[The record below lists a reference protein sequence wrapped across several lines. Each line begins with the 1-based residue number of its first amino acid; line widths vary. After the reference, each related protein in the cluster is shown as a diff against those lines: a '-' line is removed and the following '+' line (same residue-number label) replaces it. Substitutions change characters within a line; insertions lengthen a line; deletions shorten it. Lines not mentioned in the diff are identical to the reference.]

1 MLKKIWILAAIF
13 LVGFAS
19 FNLLNKPVEEDD
31 AVAYQEDPS
40 IAILREK
47 LHEKY
52 VGVDV
57 KTTDEKELVLQVVAN
72 EAYFNSVKKD
82 MEAIAKSVMKTSAL
96 KDYTVVFK
104 RWDFID
110 KDFHHLIV
118 TLENKYEVF
127 ESITIDNV
135 STIII
140 QTSIKGSDKDAQ
152 KLAKEIEE
160 TVNEILQSKDVAYEI
175 KILNTD
181 GEVVN

>member
-1 MLKKIWILAAIF
+1 MLKRIWILVAIF
-13 LVGFAS
+13 LVGLAS
-19 FNLLNKPVEEDD
+19 FNLLNKPVKEDD

-57 KTTDEKELVLQVVAN
+57 KTTTEKELVLQVVAN
-72 EAYFNSVKKD
+72 E
-82 MEAIAKSVMKTSAL
+82 
-96 KDYTVVFK
+96 
-104 RWDFID
+104 
-110 KDFHHLIV
+110 
-118 TLENKYEVF
+118 
-127 ESITIDNV
+127 
-135 STIII
+135 
-140 QTSIKGSDKDAQ
+140 KGSDKDAQ

-175 KILNTD
+175 KILNTN

>member
-1 MLKKIWILAAIF
+1 M
-13 LVGFAS
+13 
-19 FNLLNKPVEEDD
+19 
-31 AVAYQEDPS
+31 
-40 IAILREK
+40 REK

-57 KTTDEKELVLQVVAN
+57 KTTTEKELVLQVVAN
-72 EAYFNSVKKD
+72 ETYFNSVKKD
-82 MEAIAKSVMKTSAL
+82 MEAIAKSVIKTSAL

-127 ESITIDNV
+127 ESITTDNV

-140 QTSIKGSDKDAQ
+140 LTSLD
-152 KLAKEIEE
+152 
-160 TVNEILQSKDVAYEI
+160 SKR
-175 KILNTD
+175 LHRL
-181 GEVVN
+181 